1 MERAARDKRSSLFC
15 LVFQW
20 RIKTLKNSWHLD
32 DFLLPWPEPK
42 TEAELQKLP
51 VREALPSVDPHNVP
65 AAFVAGLWDP
75 APVPRLWAG
84 RTVDGA
90 PKHIEKHLEML
101 HRATS
106 VAALAIFVSNNDNQ
120 LITVIVAMHNKLKIL
135 IKPTLE
141 MKDNDLKNNPKRSTS
156 YHSSYF
162 HFTTWKL

>member
-1 MERAARDKRSSLFC
+1 
-15 LVFQW
+15 
-20 RIKTLKNSWHLD
+20 
-32 DFLLPWPEPK
+32 
-42 TEAELQKLP
+42 
-51 VREALPSVDPHNVP
+51 
-65 AAFVAGLWDP
+65 
-75 APVPRLWAG
+75 
-84 RTVDGA
+84 
-90 PKHIEKHLEML
+90 ML

-162 HFTTWKL
+162 QITA